1 MAAMKTM
8 KAQHTRDVARAVRRV
23 DSRARTFVDAHVA
36 GRGREGCARLLMV
49 DLSATGYFGT
59 KRARKRDVAAEAAAI
74 LGLAAV
80 REDEAVGALLFTD
93 RIELFLPPRK
103 GRAAVLRIVRE
114 ILFREPKGRGADL
127 CLALD
132 QASRLLKRRA
142 LAFLVSDFL
151 LPGRIAAEFLR
162 LTRTIKAAKLR
173 HEVVALSVSDP
184 RELELPNLG
193 RITLEDAETG
203 EKIEIDTSSEATRAS
218 YRAAAERYRLLI
230 ARCLRL
236 GGVDRIDLSTARPD
250 MPALVTFLGNR
261 RARRAS

>member
-1 MAAMKTM
+1 MKTM
-8 KAQHTRDVARAVRRV
+8 KAQRTRDVARAVRRV
-23 DSRARTFVDAHVA
+23 DSRARKFVDEHVA
-36 GRGREGCARLLMV
+36 GRYREGRPLLLMV

-59 KRARKRDVAAEAAAI
+59 TRARKREVAAEAAAV

-80 REDEAVGALLFTD
+80 REGEAVGALLFTD
-93 RIELFLPPRK
+93 RVELFLPPRR
-103 GRAAVLRIVRE
+103 GRTAVLRIIRE

-132 QASRLLKRRA
+132 RVSRLVKQRT

-151 LPGRIAAEFLR
+151 LPGRIAEEFMR
-162 LTRTIKAAKLR
+162 LTRTLRASRRR
-173 HEVVALSVSDP
+173 HEVVALSISDP

-203 EKIEIDTSSEATRAS
+203 EKIEIDTEGEATRAS

-236 GGVDRIDLSTARPD
+236 SGVDRIDLSTARPD
-250 MPALVTFLGNR
+250 LPSLVAFLGNR